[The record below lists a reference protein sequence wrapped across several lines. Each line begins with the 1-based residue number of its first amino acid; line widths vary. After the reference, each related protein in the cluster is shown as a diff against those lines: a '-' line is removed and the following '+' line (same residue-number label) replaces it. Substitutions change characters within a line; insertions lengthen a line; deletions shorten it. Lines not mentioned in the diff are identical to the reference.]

1 MPGPTVLVVADEP
14 IFARFLVTLLTEKG
28 YQAHTVPSPA
38 ARPVAAQLQPKLI
51 VVDLDLL
58 RAPGVVTIQ
67 DLRTDPATAPIPI
80 LALAGQPSPWPGSA
94 PTERQRVS
102 VRVILV
108 ICSDPDCLQ
117 ARQTLIHRA
126 GHLSLPAPTVAAAQ
140 GLLRKVRLALI
151 ITDAVLADGRAP
163 PFIRQLR
170 ALDHLAQVIVVVLGV
185 LTAEEQHDLA
195 DDPYTYV
202 PPVGTDEGISEVLTP
217 FLGAP

>member
-14 IFARFLVTLLTEKG
+14 IFARFLVTCLTEKG
-28 YQAHTVPSPA
+28 YRAHSVPSPA
-38 ARPVAAQLQPKLI
+38 ARHVAAQLQPQLI
-51 VVDLDLL
+51 VVDSDLL
-58 RAPGVVTIQ
+58 RAPGAATIR

-80 LALAGQPSPWPGSA
+80 LALAGQRA
-94 PTERQRVS
+94 PTELRRVG

-108 ICSDPDCLQ
+108 LCSDPDRLQ
-117 ARQTLIHRA
+117 ARQTLIRRA
-126 GHLSLPAPTVAAAQ
+126 GHLSLPAPTVAAAHR
-140 GLLRKVRLALI
+140 LLRKVRLALI
-151 ITDAVLADGRAP
+151 ITDAALADGRAP

-202 PPVGTDEGISEVLTP
+202 RPVGSDEGISEVLTP